1 MQVYKTKSPEETQK
15 IAEFFASKFKSGGV
29 VALSGELGAGKTTFV
44 QGFAKGLG
52 VQGKIISP
60 TFLIIRQYPIP
71 DQKNFFYHIDLYR
84 IEKVKL
90 EDLGLKEILTDPGNI
105 VVIEWPERII
115 DFSDY
120 NLKINIESGNES
132 LRNILVSR

>member
-1 MQVYKTKSPEETQK
+1 MQVYKTTGPQETQK
-15 IAEFFASKFKSGGV
+15 IAGTLASGFKSGGV
-29 VALSGELGAGKTTFV
+29 IALSGELGAGKTTFV
-44 QGFAKGLG
+44 QGFAEGLG
-52 VQGKIISP
+52 IKDKIISP

-84 IEKVKL
+84 IEKVSL
-90 EDLGLKEILTDPGNI
+90 EDLGLKEILTEPGNI
-105 VVIEWPERII
+105 VVIEWPERIK

-120 NLKINIESGNES
+120 NLKINIESEDES